1 MNSRAKKISTLAICF
16 ALVAVLMAVTIG
28 SSVSAVPETVAV
40 ETVKGEDFKLP
51 EPVPDLG
58 RQVPINLPVTDGKK
72 GGNTNYEE
80 VKEVGFNPQDR
91 TLEAV
96 IAIKQSSGYEE
107 HEYVGFYVDWNDNG
121 KFSTYGGE
129 VVGLDSVYITNPGKT
144 DLPLSYALDV
154 AATPPPSIKN
164 GAVVKVRAILSYAEP
179 PTGPNFVPTWGNVI
193 ERNIRIDAIR

>member
-28 SSVSAVPETVAV
+28 SSVSAVPETVGTIKV
-40 ETVKGEDFKLP
+40 DDVKLP
-51 EPVPDLG
+51 EATPDFGRPMPVKM
-58 RQVPINLPVTDGKK
+58 PVKFDGEID
-72 GGNTNYEE
+72 GNTDYEE
-80 VKEVGFNPQDR
+80 VMEVGFNPQDR

-96 IAIKQSSGYEE
+96 ISIKQPSYYEE
-107 HEYVGFYVDWNDNG
+107 HEYVGFYVDWNNDG
-121 KFSTYGGE
+121 EFSTYGGE
-129 VVGLDSVYITNPGKT
+129 VVGLDNVYIADPGRA

-164 GAVVKVRAILSYAEP
+164 GAVVKVRAILSYMEP
-179 PTGPNFVPTWGNVI
+179 PTGPDFEPFFGNVI